1 MAAKRTVGW
10 KPPRPVEGTVFHY
23 TSAAG
28 LLGILSSRTLWAS
41 EVAGLNDVA
50 EVTGG
55 LDVAERW
62 LRAREPSSLGDA
74 FLDMVARLRDG
85 HLGGAADVFVLSASL
100 DGDDANQ
107 WRVYGN
113 GGFGYSIE
121 LDSSAPLSVVVEPES
136 LESRPRQEAGT
147 YNLDADDATTSEWV
161 RVAYSD
167 GEHHHVMD
175 SLFAWAAGTVP
186 SNRRSADLENLL
198 EGLVLVFGIG
208 YGLESAV
215 RLIKGAG
222 FSGEREARIFTMA
235 SFGGGRTVGFTQA
248 PLAWFAISNSPTT
261 LGTHPAAS
269 WHATGTRR
277 RSKPAPSPSSRS
289 RSGLD
294 SISPQEEA
302 PSWLYS
308 SEQGTSRSRSNCA
321 LHA

>member
-1 MAAKRTVGW
+1 M
-10 KPPRPVEGTVFHY
+10 FHY
-23 TSAAG
+23 TSATG

-74 FLDMVARLRDG
+74 LLDMVARLRDG

-147 YNLDADDATTSEWV
+147 YNLDADDASTSEWV

-167 GEHHHVMD
+167 GEHHQVMD

-186 SNRRSADLENLL
+186 SNRRPADLVNLL

-235 SFGGGRTVGFTQA
+235 SFGGGRTVGFH
-248 PLAWFAISNSPTT
+248 PSPFGVVRHLELTHDTRNPSGGLVARDRDQQTIETCTLPIKSIT
-261 LGTHPAAS
+261 LGPRLDLAA
-269 WHATGTRR
+269 G
-277 RSKPAPSPSSRS
+277 RSALWALLERAGYEPEAIELCPSRVTL
-289 RSGLD
+289 R
-294 SISPQEEA
+294 
-302 PSWLYS
+302 
-308 SEQGTSRSRSNCA
+308 
-321 LHA
+321 